1 MIYQVIL
8 ILFISTIIGYLT
20 NVIAVRMLFRP
31 RNPIDLGFYQVQGLL
46 PKRQRQI
53 AASVGELVDKE
64 LLSLK
69 DVLDKVNTPEV
80 EEMVVQKVTR
90 MVTLRLTELLPK
102 IIPARMVQIIADLI
116 EKILRQETPELIRQV
131 MEAGT
136 DYLSKEIQVN
146 KIVEDKINNYDL
158 QQLED
163 IIRGISITELT
174 FIEVLGG
181 ILGFLIGLIQVT
193 IMYLLPVK

>member
-1 MIYQVIL
+1 
-8 ILFISTIIGYLT
+8 
-20 NVIAVRMLFRP
+20 
-31 RNPIDLGFYQVQGLL
+31 
-46 PKRQRQI
+46 
-53 AASVGELVDKE
+53 
-64 LLSLK
+64 
-69 DVLDKVNTPEV
+69 
-80 EEMVVQKVTR
+80 
-90 MVTLRLTELLPK
+90 
-102 IIPARMVQIIADLI
+102 MVQIIADLI